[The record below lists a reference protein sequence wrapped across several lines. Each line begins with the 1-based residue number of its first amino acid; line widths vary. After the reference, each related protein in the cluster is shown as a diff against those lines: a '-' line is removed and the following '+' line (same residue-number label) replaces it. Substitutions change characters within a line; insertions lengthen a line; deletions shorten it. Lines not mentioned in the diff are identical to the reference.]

1 MNIEVQ
7 CCGLVLLVLLLF
19 FYMRQRTVGLYTEKI
34 FSRIWLVTFI
44 SVALDIFS
52 VIMITNRNFFP
63 HWLLNLVCK
72 SYPVSLVCVSFAGL
86 TYVLTDLYK
95 IQDYRK
101 IVHRLLAFPVLA
113 AVIIFALPIHY
124 FQNGNVIYT
133 YGPSIVATYVAA
145 VALMNLTVGCIIRFR
160 RRGNPRRK
168 LAVLI
173 WMGIWLVAAVV
184 QFFDNELLLVG
195 FASSLGV
202 AALFVM
208 LENPES
214 NMDRSFGCF
223 NSHALQAF
231 LKQCFEQHEKYSM
244 LVVRAMHSGVNPAK
258 VLDTEWILHDIS
270 KYSYDDPSVRVFK
283 NVGQELVILFPDEA
297 AMEHAVELLRQR
309 LFPNGEN
316 VADIVLVLLA
326 DGMAVQ
332 NPEELFQYILQRNVS
347 WLEANICRITPDMI
361 VSYHY
366 SEKMRLKIIAAL
378 NENRVEIFLQPIYSL
393 RNNKFTSAEALVR
406 IRELDG
412 SVILPNE
419 FIPIAE
425 EARLIKTL
433 GERIFDMSCKF
444 LNKQVK
450 ENLPL
455 DYLEINLSVV
465 QCEQNDLSKRFI
477 DIIEKYRLPP
487 SMINLEITETASIR
501 TKQRL
506 LENMA
511 QLISYGSSFSLDDFG
526 SGQSNLN
533 YIVSMPVAIVKLDM
547 NMTKSYFTEP
557 KAKYVVRAAVRMI
570 HEIGLSVVAEG
581 VETENEL
588 QGMRELGVDYIQGYY
603 FSMPL
608 PMEEFVKF
616 IRAHALPKKYA

>member
-1 MNIEVQ
+1 MRSSAA
-7 CCGLVLLVLLLF
+7 GPFAVLL
-19 FYMRQRTVGLYTEKI
+19 YEAADG
-34 FSRIWLVTFI
+34 RII
-44 SVALDIFS
+44 HRENI
-52 VIMITNRNFFP
+52 FP
-63 HWLLNLVCK
+63 HWLLNFVCK
-72 SYPVSLVCVSFAGL
+72 SYPVSLVYVSFAGL

-101 IVHRLLAFPVLA
+101 IVHRLLVFPVLA
-113 AVIIFALPIHY
+113 AVIIYALPIHY

-133 YGPSIVATYVAA
+133 YGPSIVATYV
-145 VALMNLTVGCIIRFR
+145 
-160 RRGNPRRK
+160 
-168 LAVLI
+168 
-173 WMGIWLVAAVV
+173 
-184 QFFDNELLLVG
+184 
-195 FASSLGV
+195 S
-202 AALFVM
+202 ALFVM
-208 LENPES
+208 LGNPES

-223 NSHALQAF
+223 NSHVLQAF
-231 LKQCFEQHEKYSM
+231 LKQCVEQHEKYSM
-244 LVVRAMHSGVNPAK
+244 LVVRVMHSGVNSAK
-258 VLDTEWILHDIS
+258 VLDTDWILHDIS

-297 AMEHAVELLRQR
+297 AMEHAVELLGQR

-316 VADIVLVLLA
+316 AADIVLVLLA
-326 DGMAVQ
+326 DGTAVQ
-332 NPEELFQYILQRNVS
+332 NPEELFQYILQRNVR
-347 WLEANICRITPDMI
+347 WLDANICRITPDMI
-361 VSYHY
+361 VSYRY

-393 RNNKFTSAEALVR
+393 RSYKFTSAEALVR

-412 SVILPNE
+412 SVILQNE

-433 GERIFDMSCKF
+433 GERIFDMACKF
-444 LNKQVK
+444 LNRQVK

-506 LENMA
+506 LENMV

-557 KAKYVVRAAVRMI
+557 KAKYVARAAVGMI

-603 FSMPL
+603 FSTPL
-608 PMEEFVKF
+608 PVEEFVKF